1 MSSPSTRTAILDAA
15 ERLFG
20 DIGYAATSMRQ
31 LTSRAKVNLA
41 AVNYHFGSKAAL
53 AKAVLARAIA
63 PINEERL
70 RRLDALPVRA
80 DVRSIVRAFVEPPL
94 RGVDPEGNCSAERVC
109 RVFGRISVE
118 QPPFLETFLRQQFRE
133 VGGRFE
139 AALAAALPRLSA
151 TTIWWRLH
159 FLVGA
164 MAHTL
169 RNGRTLAALTDGR
182 CDPSDIDALLE
193 HVVSFAVGGFAAQ
206 APLPARTRRSAAP
219 RRGVARSKEI
229 PA

>member
-15 ERLFG
+15 ESLFG
-20 DIGYAATSMRQ
+20 DVGYAATSMRQ

-53 AKAVLARAIA
+53 AKAVLARVIA

-70 RRLDALPVRA
+70 RRLAELPARA
-80 DVRSIVRAFVEPPL
+80 DAQSIVRAFVEPPL
-94 RGVDPEGNCSAERVC
+94 RGVDPAGNCSAERVC

-118 QPPFLETFLRQQFRE
+118 QPPFLEAFLRQQFRE

-139 AALAAALPRLSA
+139 AALTAALPRLST

-169 RNGRTLAALTDGR
+169 RNGRTLAALTAGR
-182 CDPSDIDALLE
+182 CDPSDNDALLE
-193 HVVSFAVGGFAAQ
+193 HLVAFAVGGFAAQ
-206 APLPARTRRSAAP
+206 PPLRAKVRRSAAS
-219 RRGVARSKEI
+219 RRGTARAKEI